1 MLVSI
6 HTKLYGGMHYI
17 NTISRFF
24 RCENPKLHTQ
34 MRRWLQIMTREWE
47 KVRSQGLPRST
58 LHRNLQLTFQGRKT
72 SCEVFRNVCTIHY
85 CLTLQHPLEEFVPFI
100 SKEYISHQCD
110 STGVFPKRFS
120 KGETPK
126 VFFLSGGTLTCE
138 NVYGT
143 EEVDSGESFCR
154 QRWGTVQQYAANTR
168 HSTAERNKLLTDQN
182 KRDRWWH
189 MENTA
194 VPPTA
199 RQKLPPHFIEY
210 SEFFA
215 SFKHFY

>member
-24 RCENPKLHTQ
+24 RYKNPKLHTQ

-85 CLTLQHPLEEFVPFI
+85 CLTFQHPLEEFVPFI

-120 KGETPK
+120 KGKTPK
-126 VFFLSGGTLTCE
+126 QFFHIRRNPHLWKRLRDRRSWQRGVFLSPPVWHC
-138 NVYGT
+138 
-143 EEVDSGESFCR
+143 
-154 QRWGTVQQYAANTR
+154 AAIR
-168 HSTAERNKLLTDQN
+168 
-182 KRDRWWH
+182 
-189 MENTA
+189 
-194 VPPTA
+194 
-199 RQKLPPHFIEY
+199 
-210 SEFFA
+210 SEH
-215 SFKHFY
+215 KT